1 MAYPRCRTRCGAIL
15 GGQRFAVSIQAI
27 LMSLVRPSKLGS
39 SSESTTYTYRGKTS
53 VSTLDLGPKD
63 TARVPVT
70 RRASCCSPV
79 ATGIP
84 LGPDCP
90 PRTLPSTGFGSK
102 QTDSCEASKNPP
114 SPANKPNVNHVQ
126 PTPYI
131 DYFRS
136 IFFKKL
142 NVPTPMT
149 GLWPPV
155 IKHVRNVG
163 ISP

>member
-102 QTDSCEASKNPP
+102 QTDSCEGFLRSQQKTSLPIEQNQRKPCANNPL
-114 SPANKPNVNHVQ
+114 H
-126 PTPYI
+126 
-131 DYFRS
+131 
-136 IFFKKL
+136 
-142 NVPTPMT
+142 
-149 GLWPPV
+149 
-155 IKHVRNVG
+155 
-163 ISP
+163 